1 MRFFKINLIL
11 IGNTDSVQFQP
22 MIIEFCPWSNI
33 LAQDRR
39 LWPTI
44 EHFGQW
50 SSSFAHDRQL
60 SHMIVHSMID
70 HFGSW
75 SNRMIIDHT
84 LWPMIVHFGPWS
96 FTLNYDLTLMIL
108 DIKKFSF
115 WNWNFALG
123 KSQMTDL
130 EVTDSVFDIYMY
142 ANRPSHS
149 WNWHLKIF
157 I

>member
-1 MRFFKINLIL
+1 MRFFKIRYNF
-11 IGNTDSVQFQP
+11 SR
-22 MIIEFCPWSNI
+22 WSLN
-33 LAQDRR
+33 
-39 LWPTI
+39 
-44 EHFGQW
+44 
-50 SSSFAHDRQL
+50 FAHDRTFWPKTVDFGQRSNTLANDRPL
-60 SHMIVHSMID
+60 SHMIVR
-70 HFGSW
+70 FRTW
-75 SNRMIIDHT
+75 SYTQWSTT
-84 LWPMIVHFGPWS
+84 LAHDQTEWSLTIRFGPWLC
-96 FTLNYDLTLMIL
+96 TLDHDPLLWTTIL
-108 DIKKFSF
+108 HWWFWISIQL